1 MNFKVLFLLSAFVLA
16 ASVLASE
23 GYLLSQARNAVAALA
38 QGNGQQKAANDQLA
52 KQIEGLHLS
61 KSRIDALFLRL
72 SDSIIAPR
80 AVISLHVGQSSS
92 SNLDGSPLEATGIG
106 AFTQAGFIVQPLRV
120 PNGEMSVIC
129 EAGSASLEFHRLVP
143 LLAEQENAD
152 LFLYF
157 DKVVLSRPASVR
169 PFSND
174 PTYLDTRLTI
184 RLLTS
189 K

>member
-1 MNFKVLFLLSAFVLA
+1 MKFKVLFLLSAFVLA
-16 ASVLASE
+16 ACILFPE
-23 GYLLSQARNAVAALA
+23 GYLLWQARNAVSAFA
-38 QGNGQQKAANDQLA
+38 QGNDQQKTANDQLA
-52 KQIEGLHLS
+52 KQIEGLQLS

-72 SDSIIAPR
+72 NDSIIAPR
-80 AVISLHVGQSSS
+80 GVSSLQLAQSSS
-92 SNLDGSPLEATGIG
+92 YNLDGSVLEPTGIG
-106 AFTQAGFIVQPLRV
+106 AFTQAGFVVQPLRV

-129 EAGSASLEFHRLVP
+129 EAGTANLEFHRLVP
-143 LLAEQENAD
+143 LLAEQENAN